1 MSEIR
6 LMSVSYRMHGRKA
19 ALLLALIVFSN
30 LTIGSQNEPDEATLK
45 EMRADC
51 HLEAE
56 AGGLR
61 GNELDEFVDQCV
73 EELLTVEIH
82 NLNTDTSR

>member
-6 LMSVSYRMHGRKA
+6 SMSVPHRMHGRSA
-19 ALLLALIVFSN
+19 ALLLALTFTTN
-30 LTIGSQNEPDEATLK
+30 HAIGTQEEPDEEALK
-45 EMRADC
+45 AMRADC

-56 AGGLR
+56 AGGLK
-61 GNELDEFVDQCV
+61 GNDLDEFVTQCV

-82 NLNTDTSR
+82 NLSKDTRR